1 MLLLLFILNYNLN
14 LRIGLQRFIYYS
26 IYFLIN
32 KYVLQNIENILI
44 LCEVFD
50 AYSKAVLTNIY
61 GLSCDTECYCGKL
74 PHY

>member
-26 IYFLIN
+26 IHFLIN

-44 LCEVFD
+44 LCETFE
-50 AYSKAVLTNIY
+50 AYSKTFLTNFN
-61 GLSCDTECYCGKL
+61 GLSCDTMCC
-74 PHY
+74 